1 MRTKNIF
8 FKVMALS
15 LLAFITVSGSFVP
28 QTAHAASA
36 QVVNG
41 HVQEALSVFRQ
52 NVKGSSEVLAK
63 AKGLLIFPRVYQAG
77 IIVVGGEYGEG
88 ALLVNGAT
96 EAYYNIVSG
105 SYGFQLGGQRKAII
119 LAFMNDEVLN
129 RFRKSQG
136 WKIGGDASLAVLTL
150 GAEGSINTTT
160 LNKPILAFVV
170 DQKGLMYNLSL
181 EGSKITKINK

>member
-1 MRTKNIF
+1 MKANLLKI
-8 FKVMALS
+8 AIS
-15 LLAFITVSGSFVP
+15 LLTLIGLGGPFAMPV
-28 QTAHAASA
+28 AHAASA
-36 QVVNG
+36 QVVNQQ
-41 HVQEALSVFRQ
+41 VQEALTVFKQ
-52 NVKGSSEVLAK
+52 NVKGANEVLAK
-63 AKGLLIFPRVYQAG
+63 ARGVLVFPRVYQAG

-96 EAYYNIVSG
+96 QAYYNIASG

-129 RFRKSQG
+129 KFRASKG
-136 WKIGGDASLAVLTL
+136 WKIGADASVTL
-150 GAEGSINTTT
+150 ITVGAEGSINTTT